1 VVTVDSDVIARV
13 PRVTHPAERVA
24 WMIETAKAVIDGRVD
39 VAEAARAADVQ
50 FEQLA
55 DLLRSDRNAVPQRE
69 SDAVAT
75 RLRLYAEQVS
85 DLAAS
90 SPERATEHEAL
101 AGALGRL
108 AQVLR

>member
-1 VVTVDSDVIARV
+1 MG
-13 PRVTHPAERVA
+13 HPADRVA
-24 WMIETAKAVIDGRVD
+24 WIVETAKAVIDGRVD
-39 VAEAARAADVQ
+39 VAEAARSAEVQ
-50 FEQLA
+50 VDQLA
-55 DLLRSDRNAVPQRE
+55 DLLRSDRNSVPQRE

-90 SPERATEHEAL
+90 SPDRTTEHEAL
-101 AGALGRL
+101 AGALARL

>member
-1 VVTVDSDVIARV
+1 MGHPAD
-13 PRVTHPAERVA
+13 RVTWIV
-24 WMIETAKAVIDGRVD
+24 ETAKAVIDVRVD
-39 VAEAARAADVQ
+39 AAEAARAAAVQ
-50 FEQLA
+50 VDQLA
-55 DLLRSDRNAVPQRE
+55 DLLRSDRNSVPQRE

-90 SPERATEHEAL
+90 SPERAGEHEAL
-101 AGALGRL
+101 AGALARL

>member
-1 VVTVDSDVIARV
+1 
-13 PRVTHPAERVA
+13 
-24 WMIETAKAVIDGRVD
+24 MIETAKAVIDGRVD
-39 VAEAARAADVQ
+39 VADAARAAEVQ
-50 FEQLA
+50 ADQLTE
-55 DLLRSDRNAVPQRE
+55 LLRSDRNSVPQRE

-90 SPERATEHEAL
+90 APERAASHEAL
-101 AGALGRL
+101 AAALGRL